1 MNREK
6 DKLLENENQ
15 INKKKRSQRNEVSIT
30 VQETKTDIK
39 KKLDKTFV
47 EKITD
52 QEIDEVLWDKRV
64 KQRIT
69 LLRHY
74 PYNDETEVNKKIIEE
89 YNRLLLRKLR
99 QDKLSENEIEKLILL
114 EKQVDALVYNS
125 FSDIP
130 EKYLNYKRSVENIF
144 KSWWRIL
151 LVYPK
156 DWKTRVKKSW
166 EDLKK
171 QFWFDNTSDIWLKWS
186 DKKQTL
192 WKIYVDMATN
202 FAEELNKLLKENKWQ
217 YENIVIVWNRSYS
230 FSFNLCTTW
239 DREISI
245 RQSEENFE
253 SDWYNFTDYVSE
265 KGTLPKDYQYIIVTH
280 ENYNNLKKL
289 FPEIEH
295 NSIIDFQNKLNV
307 YFLKNPELNH
317 RYEYL
322 YSDIEEL
329 RVYCLL
335 NLIKFKKVET
345 LNKLFKDK
353 EFRILVEKVNFE
365 KLLNNQE
372 KSIIH
377 YYLQVYPKVLEVKVR
392 SLDLRIKNWEDIEP
406 HFNFDD
412 KNYEDNNLQLIKSWK
427 PIKYIEWKAWAW
439 KSFLLSHL
447 VELSQ
452 KENFKN
458 NWDNKP
464 YYPIYFSLSSKNL
477 NDLKSFLDRELDN
490 IENKSDYEIVFLFDS
505 IDESTINWEERK
517 DLDKILLNLSEK
529 WKVIITSR
537 NGYLYN
543 YNLRNEDELE
553 QKSNLNLKQE
563 IIEIKDF
570 TEDDIKWYLEK
581 YFPYDDKKRNDVLS
595 ILTKLNWAWNNPLIL
610 SMVCEIVKDWKLNL
624 KTWEKIDLVN
634 INIVDIYNEIVRIR
648 LFDNSEKPE
657 RRWHKNDLLDE
668 MSLLNTKKE
677 FLAKLAYEFLYNN
690 VILTEEYLHKF
701 ILTNKYGVYIK
712 KDLESLNLIFR
723 RSEDWKY
730 FFVHHSFFEY
740 FVAYYI
746 FNLINKISE
755 EEWWALPYLLD
766 IYSLK
771 GYSYDI
777 LEKLLY
783 FIKWE
788 SNFKEKVIKD
798 IIDKLVNNN
807 SIDSSKEIYILSIL
821 NKNLANT
828 IFNKYVITYKTSYK
842 DLVFIEWI
850 IRSNV
855 KWLTKYIVYLLSK
868 INFDLKK
875 NSWGIWQILIYF
887 NDIVKLMTRSGL
899 WKNLYKYLY
908 NEIYIK
914 WEKYLLTPY
923 TFNILYDN
931 SENKDV
937 LIKITKNYINKRLNF
952 FRWYWHYYWWDINSF
967 FWEILYCEYDPKKK
981 Y

>member
-52 QEIDEVLWDKRV
+52 QEIDEVLGDKRV

-144 KSWWRIL
+144 KSGGRIL

-156 DWKTRVKKSW
+156 DGKTRVKKSG

-171 QFWFDNTSDIWLKWS
+171 QFGFDNTSDIGLKGS

-192 WKIYVDMATN
+192 GKIYVDMATN
-202 FAEELNKLLKENKWQ
+202 FAEELNKLLKENKGQ
-217 YENIVIVWNRSYS
+217 YENIVIVGNRSYS
-230 FSFNLCTTW
+230 FSFNLCTTG

-253 SDWYNFTDYVSE
+253 SDGYNFTDYVSE

-392 SLDLRIKNWEDIEP
+392 SLDLRIKNGEDIEP

-412 KNYEDNNLQLIKSWK
+412 KNYEDNNLQLIKSGK
-427 PIKYIEWKAWAW
+427 PIKYIEGKAGAG

-458 NWDNKP
+458 NGDNKP

-505 IDESTINWEERK
+505 IDESTINGEERK

-529 WKVIITSR
+529 GKVIITSR

-570 TEDDIKWYLEK
+570 TEDDIKGYLEK

-595 ILTKLNWAWNNPLIL
+595 ILTKLNGAGNNPLIL
-610 SMVCEIVKDWKLNL
+610 SMVCEIVKDGKLNL
-624 KTWEKIDLVN
+624 KTGEKIDLVN

-657 RRWHKNDLLDE
+657 RRGHKNDLLDE

-723 RSEDWKY
+723 RSEDGKY

-755 EEWWALPYLLD
+755 EEGGALPYLLD

-783 FIKWE
+783 FIKGE

-842 DLVFIEWI
+842 DLVFIEGI

-855 KWLTKYIVYLLSK
+855 KGLTKYIVYLLSK

-875 NSWGIWQILIYF
+875 NSGGIGQILIYF

-899 WKNLYKYLY
+899 GKNLYKYLY

-914 WEKYLLTPY
+914 GEKYLLTPY

-952 FRWYWHYYWWDINSF
+952 FRWYGHYYGGDINSF
-967 FWEILYCEYDPKKK
+967 FGEILYCEYDPKKK